1 MKHTT
6 CRKLGPDAA
15 VRHVAVALAAARE
28 ADRTVRIPASFSS
41 VEPRLIRQVPP
52 WVARAGIVKSSRAW
66 WLWCEPRRGRA
77 RDGQC
82 VLELPDGRYMVEML
96 DTRTSTWVSCEA
108 AAGSPL
114 VIGLPHTGRPVLA
127 CIRRVAPATQVPRE

>member
-6 CRKLGPDAA
+6 CRKLGPDVV

-28 ADRTVRIPASFSS
+28 ADRSVRIPSSFSS
-41 VEPRLIRQVPP
+41 VEPRIIRQVPS
-52 WVARAGIVKSSRAW
+52 WVARAGILKSARAW

-82 VLELPDGRYMVEML
+82 VLDVPDGRYMVETL

-114 VIGLPHTGRPVLA
+114 VIGLPYTGRPVLA
-127 CIRRVAPATQVPRE
+127 CIRRVARASQVPRE